1 MKFQQ
6 ASQLFSDLP
15 NEQSVLLLGPPG
27 IGKTSLARAVTTR
40 MAEKTGAPVVEGH
53 DYDAAVARN
62 PGSKPAVVEVRDL
75 CSHLPEDLLGLPYR
89 DKNFTQYA
97 PPVWLWRLSQ
107 PGMIGVLVLD
117 DLAAASPA
125 VQTAAFKLVLE
136 RRSGDCALSPGV
148 KIIATANRKED
159 KSSATMLP
167 AALRNRCLISSLEP
181 DLEEWCKWAANA
193 GVPGEVPAFLRYKSA
208 YLSRTPKDQDDMG
221 AFATPRTWEMVGRA
235 LKTAKDHE
243 NILQVAQGLVGE
255 GVGVEFAAFCKLRTE
270 LPNPKEILFD
280 PQGKMPNPPTS
291 KNADQLIAVV
301 TAVSEVAAQLSNEKS
316 GSQIA
321 AQLLTCLNWVCK
333 GGKEYAGYGII
344 TYANNNGNVAS
355 IIKATR
361 DGRND
366 PRYKDLLGHLKGSL
380 LSQIAV
386 NKTPAA
392 GDVAVPT

>member
-6 ASQLFSDLP
+6 AANLITDLP

-27 IGKTSLARAVTTR
+27 IGKTSLARAVAGK
-40 MAEKTGAPVVEGH
+40 MAEKFGGMVVEGH
-53 DYDAAVARN
+53 GFNAIIAED
-62 PGSKPAVVEVRDL
+62 PSMESKVSIAEVRDL

-89 DKNFTQYA
+89 DAGFTQYA
-97 PPVWLWRLSQ
+97 PPSWLVRLSK
-107 PGMIGVLVLD
+107 PGVHGVLVLD

-136 RRSGDCALSPGV
+136 RRSGDCELSKNV
-148 KIIATANRKED
+148 KIIATANRRDD
-159 KSSATMLP
+159 KSGATTLP
-167 AALRNRCLISSLEP
+167 AALRNRCLIMSLDV
-181 DLEEWCKWAANA
+181 DLEEWCKWAASA
-193 GVPGEVPAFLRYKSA
+193 GLPGEVPAFLRYRSA
-208 YLSRTPKDQDDMG
+208 YLSRLPKDADEMG

-235 LKTAKDHE
+235 LKAAKDHD

-291 KNADQLIAVV
+291 KNADRLIAVV
-301 TAVSEVAAQLSNEKS
+301 TAVSEVAAPLSNEKN
-316 GSQIA
+316 GKDIP
-321 AQLLTCLNWVCK
+321 AQLLTALNWLCK

-344 TYANNNGNVAS
+344 TYANCGGNVPG

-361 DGRND
+361 DGRQD
-366 PRYKDLLGHLKGSL
+366 PRYKDLLSHLKGSL
-380 LSQIAV
+380 LAQIGDKV
-386 NKTPAA
+386 PA
-392 GDVAVPT
+392 GNS